1 MIYEFVV
8 RSETPPYQVY
18 KLHQEVIDV
27 VCGGGLGLNKEAA
40 RPLWRS
46 HPSVKSSSGGSL
58 LLVRSSEPPLG
69 EVSRVK
75 EQAVRFEAGELRK
88 FNCRLNLSSRVWV
101 EQHGCLTKDLNKGL
115 EQDREK
121 CRKKVEKSLAP
132 SEVEP
137 WLRLLLNQNGMTLQN
152 AAIVSQNRV
161 QLKQRHFFINAADI
175 VFVARVA
182 DPKLAEEAYCR
193 GIGRKRAF
201 GFGLLVEAE

>member
-1 MIYEFVV
+1 M
-8 RSETPPYQVY
+8 
-18 KLHQEVIDV
+18 IDV

>member
-1 MIYEFVV
+1 MVYEFVV
-8 RSETPPYQVY
+8 HSEAPPYRVY
-18 KLHQEVIDV
+18 KLHQEVMDV
-27 VCGGGLGLNKEAA
+27 VCGGGLGLNKQGA

-46 HPSVKSSSGGSL
+46 HPAVTKSGGGSL

-69 EVSRVK
+69 EVGRVK
-75 EQAVRFEAGELRK
+75 GQPVRFEAGELRK

-101 EQHGCLTKDLNKGL
+101 EQHRCFKNDLNIEL
-115 EQDREK
+115 EQDQKK

-137 WLRLLLNQNGMTLQN
+137 WLRLLLNQNGMSLHN

-161 QLKQRHFFINAADI
+161 QLKQRHFINAADM

-182 DPKLAEEAYCR
+182 DPKLAEAAYCR

>member
-1 MIYEFVV
+1 MLYEFVV

-18 KLHQEVIDV
+18 KLHQEVMDV

-40 RPLWRS
+40 RPVWRS
-46 HPSVKSSSGGSL
+46 PPSVKDSNGGSV

-75 EQAVRFEAGELRK
+75 EQAVCFEAGELRK

-101 EQHGCLTKDLNKGL
+101 EQHCFSKNDLDK
-115 EQDREK
+115 DREK

-152 AAIVSQNRV
+152 ASIVSQNRV
-161 QLKQRHFFINAADI
+161 QLKQRHFINAADI

-182 DPKLAEEAYCR
+182 DPKLAEAAYCR